1 MAKSMLQNML
11 NNLNKL
17 SGGASLVILLVIL
30 IVLTPLFPGGVVENF
45 SMGAPLNYNMETGV
59 LNGWQNME
67 KDTWNSNDWFK
78 HLEGN
83 QGGAVPLPENQL
95 AFFYKNKFDPSC
107 CPSTYT
113 TSTGCVC
120 ESPEQANYLNQRG
133 GNRTSSS
140 EY

>member
-1 MAKSMLQNML
+1 MAKSILQ
-11 NNLNKL
+11 NLNKL
-17 SGGASLVILLVIL
+17 SLPASLLLLLVIL
-30 IVLTPLFPGGVVENF
+30 IVLSPLFPGGVVENF

-67 KDTWNSNDWFK
+67 KDSWNSSDWFK

-83 QGGAVPLPENQL
+83 TGGAVPLPENQL

-107 CPSTYT
+107 CPSTYS

-133 GNRTSSS
+133 GNRTLTS

>member
-95 AFFYKNKFDPSC
+95 AFFYKNKFDP
-107 CPSTYT
+107 
-113 TSTGCVC
+113 
-120 ESPEQANYLNQRG
+120 AH
-133 GNRTSSS
+133 
-140 EY
+140 